1 MQIWKT
7 NARWFQLFR
16 LSGDKFYNE
25 RGQILASQNKDNII
39 VRGDGNGECT
49 RWDIKWVDQML
60 KYQKGEFHPEYGMYC
75 QRDFYIQSWGN
86 KYIDVLN
93 NRNMVVKTPNGR
105 NTQVWQFN
113 CNYMTIENRRYPMQI
128 NNKGN
133 SNQMIV
139 INNSNANKWWWR
151 DFKYVNGQFI
161 NSQNGKAIDATSNN
175 NEAT

>member
-1 MQIWKT
+1 
-7 NARWFQLFR
+7 
-16 LSGDKFYNE
+16 
-25 RGQILASQNKDNII
+25 
-39 VRGDGNGECT
+39 
-49 RWDIKWVDQML
+49 ML